1 MNWETGS
8 EGPLLVSARVTRTR
22 GKLLVEQ
29 RITNTGLTP
38 LSQLELRLLYD
49 HGELRPHGLDRV
61 AVSHLQPGDSHSEE
75 MWLEPRHEVQ
85 DLPLALRVRASD
97 PAGASA
103 ECRLELG
110 LFSYHLHGRPYS
122 GPVRGALRVERAL
135 SRDAH

>member
-22 GKLLVEQ
+22 GKLLFEQ
-29 RITNTGLTP
+29 RITNTGLAP

-61 AVSHLQPGDSHSEE
+61 AVSHL
-75 MWLEPRHEVQ
+75 
-85 DLPLALRVRASD
+85 
-97 PAGASA
+97 
-103 ECRLELG
+103 
-110 LFSYHLHGRPYS
+110 HGRPYS

>member
-61 AVSHLQPGDSHSEE
+61 AVSHLLPGDSHSGAGVSYK
-75 MWLEPRHEVQ
+75 LLLGNREPRQ
-85 DLPLALRVRASD
+85 FQN
-97 PAGASA
+97 
-103 ECRLELG
+103 RLSFRL
-110 LFSYHLHGRPYS
+110 SQIPPTVPTS
-122 GPVRGALRVERAL
+122 GCE
-135 SRDAH
+135 